1 MFATTI
7 TLNASSGITGA
18 TDAAIAYDVTSLEKE
33 GSVRSVAGLAPGL
46 PAKLEIQHQEAG
58 KEGSKVDRHL
68 VRVSKAVQAL
78 STDPITVCGVHV
90 VITVPRTGW
99 TVSAVQDQIG
109 LLVDFLNDSANVT
122 KLLNGE
128 P

>member
-1 MFATTI
+1 MFSTTI
-7 TLNASSGITGA
+7 TLNPSAGITGSTNVSLA
-18 TDAAIAYDVTSLEKE
+18 FDVTSLEKE
-33 GSVRSVAGLAPGL
+33 GSRRAVAGNAPGL
-46 PAKLEIQHQEAG
+46 PHLLEIQHQEAG

-68 VRVSKAVQAL
+68 TRVSKSAQAE
-78 STDPITVCGVHV
+78 STDPVTVCSAHV

-99 TVSAVQDQIG
+99 TVSAVQDVVG
-109 LLVDFLNDSANVT
+109 TLVDFLNDSANIT